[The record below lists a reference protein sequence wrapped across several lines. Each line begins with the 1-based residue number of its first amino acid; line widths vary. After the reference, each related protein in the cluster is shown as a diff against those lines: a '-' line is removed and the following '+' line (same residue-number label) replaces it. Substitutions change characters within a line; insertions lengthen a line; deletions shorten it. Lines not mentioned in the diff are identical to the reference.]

1 MAIILAVLVIYGLGN
16 IFGKV
21 KVSDNRGVQIY
32 FGCALLLL
40 AVVLFFLGTK
50 FPHG

>member
-1 MAIILAVLVIYGLGN
+1 MPIILAVLVIYGFGS

-21 KVSDNRGVQIY
+21 RVSGSRRVQIY